1 MQSCYSNCIF
11 TRLLS
16 FVYIFLFIFFF
27 FRFSRSLSW
36 FLPKPEI
43 LFLLVGSSSPIQKF
57 SLFDLSPSP
66 EINLSLTVGS
76 VVNPEANPKQIF
88 SFWASNRW
96 FLMGLKLDLG
106 FEMGSG
112 FWLWFDYG
120 FQLQLQ
126 FGYDGFGVRSDM
138 GFASTWVGYG
148 VVCVMVVVVAVVVM
162 FNHQR
167 WWFNDGGSYCH
178 TRLWWRT
185 WTFCGFK
192 GIHGYLGEYKPGL
205 WK

>member
-1 MQSCYSNCIF
+1 
-11 TRLLS
+11 
-16 FVYIFLFIFFF
+16 
-27 FRFSRSLSW
+27 
-36 FLPKPEI
+36 
-43 LFLLVGSSSPIQKF
+43 
-57 SLFDLSPSP
+57 
-66 EINLSLTVGS
+66 
-76 VVNPEANPKQIF
+76 
-88 SFWASNRW
+88 
-96 FLMGLKLDLG
+96 MGLKLDLG

-120 FQLQLQ
+120 FQLQ

-178 TRLWWRT
+178 TRL
-185 WTFCGFK
+185 
-192 GIHGYLGEYKPGL
+192 
-205 WK
+205 